1 MFYSSRTGPDKY
13 LPWKLG
19 AFVIGVALILLGD
32 RLGLRWM
39 IWIAIGIL
47 AIAFLLRFLPEST
60 RGPNSPDPDT

>member
-13 LPWKLG
+13 LPWKMGGLI
-19 AFVIGVALILLGD
+19 IGVALILLGE

-47 AIAFLLRFLPEST
+47 AIAFLLRFLPDST
-60 RGPNSPDPDT
+60 RGPNSQDPDS